1 MSQPK
6 TDAPILQAE
15 NLVKTFPISGASLFK
30 KDVFTAVDNI
40 SFDIRE
46 GEMMGLLGESGCG
59 KSTTAGMI
67 MGLISPTSGE
77 IRYQGRVISGLKDK
91 VYRPYRRDIQMV
103 FQNPFDCL
111 DPEITVGRLLAE
123 PLTVWGIGETKD
135 ERSRLIAEMLEAC
148 GLPADC
154 VGKKPP
160 EFSGGQLQR
169 IAIARA
175 LLVQPKF
182 LVADEIVSALD
193 VPVQNQILELLM
205 TMKDKMGLTVLFITH
220 DLAVIRR
227 IADRVM
233 VMRGGKLLSIGETRA
248 VLDTPEDPYI
258 EELTR
263 SAFIFH

>member
-1 MSQPK
+1 MRAK
-6 TDAPILQAE
+6 NENKPIIKAE
-15 NLVKTFPISGASLFK
+15 NLVKTFPVSGESLFK

-59 KSTTAGMI
+59 KSTTASMI
-67 MGLISPTSGE
+67 MGLIRPDSGK
-77 IRYQGRVISGLKDK
+77 IRYKGEVISGLKDK
-91 VYRPYRRDIQMV
+91 DYRPYRSEIQMV

-111 DPEITVGRLLAE
+111 DPEIKISSLLME
-123 PLTVWGIGETKD
+123 PLTVWGIGGTKE
-135 ERSRLIAEMLEAC
+135 ERLGLIRDMLNEC
-148 GLPADC
+148 GLPSDC
-154 VGKKPP
+154 LDKKPP

-175 LLVQPKF
+175 LLVRPKF

-193 VPVQNQILELLM
+193 VPIQNQILELLM
-205 TMKDKMGLTVLFITH
+205 SMKDKLGLTVLFITH

-233 VMRGGKLLSIGETRA
+233 VMRGGKILSIGETVE
-248 VLDTPEDPYI
+248 VLDVPEDPYI